1 MTLEEKQIE
10 LDVAKWN
17 KSQSLKL
24 DACGTFN
31 YCASCDKG
39 LNNPCAHAY
48 SKFFNEELES
58 AEVTPEKK
66 KATKKTTSEKKTA
79 TKKCAKKESTK
90 KETKKTTKKTT
101 KEL

>member
-31 YCASCDKG
+31 YCANCDKG
-39 LNNPCAHAY
+39 LNHPCAHAY
-48 SKFFNEELES
+48 SKFFNEELEG
-58 AEVTPEKK
+58 AEAKPEKK
-66 KATKKTTSEKKTA
+66 KTTKKTTTEKKTA

-101 KEL
+101 K

>member
-39 LNNPCAHAY
+39 LNHPCAHAY
-48 SKFFNEELES
+48 SKFFNEELEG
-58 AEVTPEKK
+58 AEAKPEKK

-79 TKKCAKKESTK
+79 TKKCAKKGRYRAR
-90 KETKKTTKKTT
+90 KEKRKRYGIH
-101 KEL
+101 